1 MTQARNP
8 GRVAGLWYLG
18 LTLLGPIRL
27 LYVPGRLFTT
37 ENASTIVQNIAAHP
51 RLFGVGIAAELAGGV
66 VLVFLT
72 LAFYRLFKDV
82 SWNAAALVMIFGGV
96 MPAVI
101 DFFNAALDLQALEIA
116 RGAQFLSAVDKTHQD
131 AIASLM
137 ISLGNHSNTAAEL
150 LWGLWLFPLGWLV
163 YKSPFPAAIS
173 GRLAL
178 RKRLRLHR
186 GLVRRHLCAA
196 ISGQSVQRVVPD
208 SARRDRADALACD
221 SRREAAGDLRGC
233 RKPGILELS
242 TMMNV
247 RA

>member
-1 MTQARNP
+1 MTQARTP

-18 LTLLGPIRL
+18 LTLVGPIRL

-163 YKSPFPAAIS
+163 YKSRFLPRFLGVWLYANGFGYIAVWFAGIFAPQFQAKVFNGSFPILLGEIALMLWLVIRGAKPPAIS
-173 GRLAL
+173 A
-178 RKRLRLHR
+178 
-186 GLVRRHLCAA
+186 
-196 ISGQSVQRVVPD
+196 
-208 SARRDRADALACD
+208 
-221 SRREAAGDLRGC
+221 AAGS
-233 RKPGILELS
+233 LES
-242 TMMNV
+242 WNSQ
-247 RA
+247 R